1 MQTEC
6 YIRGSDFKNPLIFIF
21 YEVLSCSLVF
31 DSFQAWCIVCINDVL
46 GLNRYFLIQDLFAIL
61 SLFKGIW
68 NLSIY
73 DAKVFYNLENNGI
86 EYNLYLRMA
95 FFKLVNTI

>member
-31 DSFQAWCIVCINDVL
+31 DSFQAWCIVCINDVR

-61 SLFKGIW
+61 SLFKGILY
-68 NLSIY
+68 LSIY
-73 DAKVFYNLENNGI
+73 EAKVFYNTNLENNGI
-86 EYNLYLRMA
+86 EHNLA
-95 FFKLVNTI
+95 NGIF